1 MKASMYFNYT
11 SRSLWRGGQRTILA
25 LFCVAVGVMAIVA
38 LQSVGQMVNNAFTSN
53 VRDANGG
60 DLAVSTSSVPF
71 LQSDLAFFD
80 TLKSNGTIS
89 GYTPIIG
96 ISGSTS
102 AAASIRQ
109 SFQVEIVDPA
119 TFPVVTPPKFND
131 PSNGSV
137 SSLLANNQVIVD
149 QAFVKQ
155 YTKKVGDSFT
165 LHMTTSNQ
173 AAITLPVKIAGI
185 VANNGIFSQTSDI
198 VLLSVHDYQSIAPAG
213 SLIYNAIDVSTV
225 DQAHTDRAATAIENQ
240 FPLVNIQ
247 TAADALKSA
256 QSQVDLLKKFLEIA
270 GLLAL
275 LIGGVGIV
283 NTMQVLLSRRRV
295 EIAML
300 KTVGYRRFD
309 LYLLFGLEAGLLGLV
324 GGVIGAAAAIGV
336 SYGVLAAIQQFYPLT
351 IPFLLDPRII
361 GGGVLIGL
369 CTALIFGLMP
379 IVQAANI
386 RPLSVIREQPGSNR
400 AASFL
405 LIAGLLLLLS
415 FLFCL
420 MAIFILNDVVLG
432 ISAVYGTFIFL
443 GILSLVFTVVVL
455 VIGVLPVPERFN
467 GGYIAL
473 VGSATILSALLWL
486 VLPAFGILLLIV
498 SLMGFVVVLLP
509 RAWKISVKMAFRNI
523 GRQRGRT
530 TITLL
535 ALYVGVF
542 TIGLLL
548 VLGQNLRDQLDSAIA
563 NTLTFNVTVV
573 TGPSDTAKLNAK
585 LSTIPGLTPAHTQ
598 ERTQTAV
605 VPESVDGTP
614 LLNLL
619 PKGNAPPSFSSLGRD
634 ITVLYLSSLNGY
646 DLAHNQVPDTKT
658 LSITDGRN
666 LNASDAGTN
675 NVLLSWSVFHV
686 APLKGHLKIGSTI
699 TVASQDRKTT
709 RTLTVVGVYQS
720 TSGGAAMFSSLDTV
734 TALAPG
740 GAPTTIFYMKIDTD
754 KVAKALDVIG
764 QVTPNAS
771 VFNLA
776 DLSSYIDQ
784 QLNNVLEVLILIASL
799 SLLAGVIIIA
809 NAVALAMLERRRELG
824 ILKSVGY
831 TSRSILGEVLIENGI
846 VGATGALLAML
857 LVTLV
862 TSLLGQFVFKSSFG
876 VSWYIAIGLV
886 VGIALLAMIIAALVA
901 WGAVRVRPLEVLRY
915 E

>member
-1 MKASMYFNYT
+1 
-11 SRSLWRGGQRTILA
+11 
-25 LFCVAVGVMAIVA
+25 
-38 LQSVGQMVNNAFTSN
+38 
-53 VRDANGG
+53 
-60 DLAVSTSSVPF
+60 
-71 LQSDLAFFD
+71 
-80 TLKSNGTIS
+80 
-89 GYTPIIG
+89 
-96 ISGSTS
+96 
-102 AAASIRQ
+102 
-109 SFQVEIVDPA
+109 
-119 TFPVVTPPKFND
+119 
-131 PSNGSV
+131 
-137 SSLLANNQVIVD
+137 
-149 QAFVKQ
+149 
-155 YTKKVGDSFT
+155 
-165 LHMTTSNQ
+165 
-173 AAITLPVKIAGI
+173 
-185 VANNGIFSQTSDI
+185 
-198 VLLSVHDYQSIAPAG
+198 
-213 SLIYNAIDVSTV
+213 
-225 DQAHTDRAATAIENQ
+225 
-240 FPLVNIQ
+240 
-247 TAADALKSA
+247 
-256 QSQVDLLKKFLEIA
+256 
-270 GLLAL
+270 
-275 LIGGVGIV
+275 
-283 NTMQVLLSRRRV
+283 
-295 EIAML
+295 
-300 KTVGYRRFD
+300 
-309 LYLLFGLEAGLLGLV
+309 
-324 GGVIGAAAAIGV
+324 
-336 SYGVLAAIQQFYPLT
+336 
-351 IPFLLDPRII
+351 
-361 GGGVLIGL
+361 
-369 CTALIFGLMP
+369 
-379 IVQAANI
+379 
-386 RPLSVIREQPGSNR
+386 
-400 AASFL
+400 
-405 LIAGLLLLLS
+405 
-415 FLFCL
+415 
-420 MAIFILNDVVLG
+420 
-432 ISAVYGTFIFL
+432 
-443 GILSLVFTVVVL
+443 
-455 VIGVLPVPERFN
+455 
-467 GGYIAL
+467 
-473 VGSATILSALLWL
+473 
-486 VLPAFGILLLIV
+486 
-498 SLMGFVVVLLP
+498 MGFVVVLLP
-509 RAWKISVKMAFRNI
+509 RSWKISVKMAFRNI

-548 VLGQNLRDQLDSAIA
+548 VLGQNLRDQLDSVIA

-598 ERTQTAV
+598 ERTQTSV
-605 VPESVDGTP
+605 VPESIDGTP

-634 ITVLYLSSLNGY
+634 IAVLYLSSLNGY

-658 LSITDGRN
+658 LTITDGRN

-675 NVLLSWSVFHV
+675 NVLLSWSIFHV
-686 APLKGHLKIGSTI
+686 APLKGHIKIGSTI

-720 TSGGAAMFSSLDTV
+720 TSGGAAMFSSLNTV

-831 TSRSILGEVLIENGI
+831 TSRSILGEVLIENGV

-886 VGIALLAMIIAALVA
+886 VGIALLAMITAALVA